1 MGLISCCL
9 STAGPGLLVGLAD
22 TDNLRLLLALGSAGI
37 WLAVESGQNLAW
49 EGLSCGFWLWL
60 VAKPEDPLHVMS
72 CVGSEVRKP
81 CPVGFGWI
89 GLWRNGKTS
98 ITFLLWVLTGF
109 ALGRRLSETTPRCF
123 GFLALGEAHRR
134 TKIVECA
141 TNASC

>member
-60 VAKPEDPLHVMS
+60 VAKPEDLFMLCPVWVLKS
-72 CVGSEVRKP
+72 GI
-81 CPVGFGWI
+81 CPVGSGWT